1 MKIVIAGA
9 SGLVGS
15 ALVPSL
21 RAAGH
26 DVLRLVR
33 RGGGGAPD
41 EITWHP
47 EKGEIDSARLEGIDV
62 CINLAGENLAGGR
75 WTAVRREG
83 ILRSRV
89 DATRTLVKAI
99 GRMTRKPAVLLN
111 ASAVGFYGDRGD
123 EVLTEASSIGRGF
136 LPEVCLAWETHASG
150 AAQIGVRVAM
160 LRFGVILAG
169 KGGALAKMLPVFRL
183 GIGGRLGSGQQWM
196 SWISID
202 DVVGVIHHALGDS
215 RCQGAINVVA
225 PAAVT
230 NVEFTRAL
238 ASALH
243 RPAVLPVPAWALRTV
258 VGRGMADEALL
269 GSTRAAP
276 QRLGETGYAFRH
288 PTIEAAL
295 GAVL

>member
-1 MKIVIAGA
+1 
-9 SGLVGS
+9 
-15 ALVPSL
+15 
-21 RAAGH
+21 
-26 DVLRLVR
+26 
-33 RGGGGAPD
+33 
-41 EITWHP
+41 
-47 EKGEIDSARLEGIDV
+47 
-62 CINLAGENLAGGR
+62 
-75 WTAVRREG
+75 
-83 ILRSRV
+83 
-89 DATRTLVKAI
+89 
-99 GRMTRKPAVLLN
+99 
-111 ASAVGFYGDRGD
+111 
-123 EVLTEASSIGRGF
+123 
-136 LPEVCLAWETHASG
+136 
-150 AAQIGVRVAM
+150 M

-169 KGGALAKMLPVFRL
+169 NGGALAKMLPVFRL

-202 DVVGVIHHALGDS
+202 DVVGVIHHALGDP
-215 RCQGAINVVA
+215 RCHGPINVVA

-243 RPAVLPVPAWALRTV
+243 RPAVFPVPAWALRTV

-276 QRLGETGYAFRH
+276 QRLSETGYAFRH